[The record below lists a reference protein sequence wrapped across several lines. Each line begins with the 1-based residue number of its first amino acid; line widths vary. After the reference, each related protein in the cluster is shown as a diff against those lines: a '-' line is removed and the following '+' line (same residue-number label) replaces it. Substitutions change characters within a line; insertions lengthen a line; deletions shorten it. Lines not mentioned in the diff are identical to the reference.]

1 MWQVLARFR
10 VIIGSAFL
18 LSLGAGIFLLFG
30 PLRLG
35 EAGEFDNLMDEAIER
50 GTQVDAARA
59 RRDAAEASVRKA
71 WSRFLPSINAHGDYG
86 YNRNNAFGRMKG
98 LDREHYDTSSY
109 GISASMPIFRGGA
122 NYYGLKGAKASA
134 EAEQHSYHEA
144 RQLLLLDT
152 ARAIFG
158 IIRDREI
165 VTLQRENQSIVTSIL
180 RTTEARFRGGESTR
194 TDIAIARDQLT
205 ASQSVYTQAIDNL
218 RANETEFQR
227 IIGRAPGRLSVPRG
241 LAGRLP
247 KSLGQA
253 VTMAESQNPQL
264 LAAIFR
270 SEAADHALSASYSK
284 FLPKVDLNMDYTEDR
299 YHDGPLSDESDF
311 SVKLNFSIP
320 LFQPEALP
328 ERDESQHLSEQRR
341 FEARDARFSAKA
353 MATVA
358 WRSYHTARKR
368 YQLSLSR
375 IRAARAAST
384 GMRRELEAGQRTV
397 LDVLD
402 TQERLVNARV
412 EAASAKYEQY
422 MSAHLLLSA
431 IGELDASSTVVSGFK
446 GYVNSAEKVRA
457 RGDTG
462 WRMSKLG
469 AAQRMKLPAKQ
480 LAASRTPA
488 KAEILPWQTGVDK
501 KAVKKVAYEPRGLK
515 SVTPTKIETP
525 ALAPATKPVK
535 QVRLTALPQ
544 RKPIVADAGLV
555 TGSLPLPKGEEP
567 QLEVKRVII
576 KRPKAVAAPVKTP
589 ADASAK
595 VYETEKVPEAVVKVT
610 PKAVVEAAVEA
621 QVEKKSEPEKLK
633 AVEEEKPRLK
643 PSVFSALRD
652 LWLSKEPIV
661 TQLKSQEPDPVVTG
675 AIRKKTAPPLKVEK
689 APAPEAPDAPEVAPE
704 VAPKVAA
711 GSLFQAF
718 RVHKIPLPE
727 RKGAVRAAAKIKTRK
742 RLQPIAALKPAAKL
756 SRRVKAVKAPVVQ
769 TQKRTVEEYPDTLD
783 NRFSMW
789 WNKQVD
795 KVIGPAKGPRK
806 VLVPLDEYRQ
816 KNSD

>member
-1 MWQVLARFR
+1 MLQVLARFR
-10 VIIGSAFL
+10 VIIGSAVL
-18 LSLGAGIFLLFG
+18 LILGAGIFLLFG
-30 PLRLG
+30 PLRMG
-35 EAGEFDNLMDEAIER
+35 EAGEFDTLMDEAIER

-71 WSRFLPSINAHGDYG
+71 WSRFLPSINAYGDYG

-98 LDREHYDTSSY
+98 LDREHFDSSSY
-109 GISASMPIFRGGA
+109 GVSASMPIFRGGA
-122 NYYGLKGAKASA
+122 NYYGLKGAKATA

-144 RQLLLLDT
+144 RQILLLDT

-165 VTLQRENQSIVTSIL
+165 VTLQRENQSIVTTIL
-180 RTTEARFRGGESTR
+180 RSTEARFRGGESTR

-227 IIGRAPGRLSVPRG
+227 IIGRAPGRLSAPHD
-241 LAGRLP
+241 LARRLP
-247 KSLGQA
+247 KSLNEA
-253 VTMAESQNPQL
+253 VAMAEAQNPQL

-270 SEAADHALSASYSK
+270 SEAADHALKASYSK
-284 FLPKVDLNMDYTEDR
+284 FLPKVDLNMDYSEDR

-341 FEARDARFSAKA
+341 FEARDARYSAKA

-375 IRAARAAST
+375 IRAARAAAG
-384 GMRRELEAGQRTV
+384 GMRRELDAGQRTV

-412 EAASAKYEQY
+412 EAASAKYEQF
-422 MSAHLLLSA
+422 MAAHLLLSA
-431 IGELDASSTVVSGFK
+431 IGQLDSSSAVVSDFK

-457 RGDTG
+457 RGDSG
-462 WRMSKLG
+462 WRLQQAGREKIGETPVKL
-469 AAQRMKLPAKQ
+469 
-480 LAASRTPA
+480 ASRAGKMPRPLAVDVKTS
-488 KAEILPWQTGVDK
+488 AELEVLPWQTDIDQPKKIAAARLPELPQLK
-501 KAVKKVAYEPRGLK
+501 KAEADRALITGALPALPLQKGAEPELAIKKV
-515 SVTPTKIETP
+515 
-525 ALAPATKPVK
+525 
-535 QVRLTALPQ
+535 
-544 RKPIVADAGLV
+544 IV
-555 TGSLPLPKGEEP
+555 
-567 QLEVKRVII
+567 
-576 KRPKAVAAPVKTP
+576 KRPKAAAMPAEAPVVKALKTPINTPQKTPEVAPLIEPQKVPDVAPVKEPLKTP
-589 ADASAK
+589 AALPVKAPLK
-595 VYETEKVPEAVVKVT
+595 TPEALKEKNGE
-610 PKAVVEAAVEA
+610 PK
-621 QVEKKSEPEKLK
+621 
-633 AVEEEKPRLK
+633 KPGLK

-652 LWLSKEPIV
+652 LWLSEEPIV
-661 TQLKSQEPDPVVTG
+661 TRIKQPEADPIVTG
-675 AIRKKTAPPLKVEK
+675 AIKKDSALVAEK
-689 APAPEAPDAPEVAPE
+689 IEVPAAKPAVAPE
-704 VAPKVAA
+704 VASTAM
-711 GSLFQAF
+711 FQAF
-718 RVHKIPLPE
+718 KVHKIPLPI
-727 RKGAVRAAAKIKTRK
+727 RKGAEPSSAKIGTRK
-742 RLQPIAALKPAAKL
+742 RLQPISAVASVEPA
-756 SRRVKAVKAPVVQ
+756 P
-769 TQKRTVEEYPDTLD
+769 KRAVEEYPDTLN

-795 KVIGPAKGPRK
+795 QVIGPAEGPRK